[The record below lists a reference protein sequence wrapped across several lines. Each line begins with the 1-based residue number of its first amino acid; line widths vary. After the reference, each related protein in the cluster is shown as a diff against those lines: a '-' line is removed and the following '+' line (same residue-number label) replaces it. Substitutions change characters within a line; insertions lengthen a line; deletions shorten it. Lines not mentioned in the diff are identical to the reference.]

1 MAHQPKP
8 LLKDK
13 ADQLKGISQKTI
25 EIHRDKLYAGYVA
38 KRNEVE
44 EKLKTADQSASNQTY
59 SEWRGLKEGE
69 TFAANGM
76 VLHEYYFGVLGGDG
90 QPKGS
95 VFEEIKKT
103 WGSYET
109 WVEDFTAAGL
119 AARGWAVLAFD
130 PSDGKL
136 HNYIGDTQNQGAVWG
151 VTPVIALDV
160 FEHSYFI
167 DYGSDRKSYIQTFL
181 QNLDW
186 DKINALY
193 AKVAKVYPA
202 QATWEEQ

>member
-1 MAHQPKP
+1 MPHAPKP
-8 LLKDK
+8 LLKNQENK
-13 ADQLKGISQKTI
+13 LKGISQKTI

-44 EKLKTADQSASNQTY
+44 EKMVATDKPSANQTY
-59 SEWRGLKEGE
+59 SAWRGLKEGE

-76 VLHEYYFGVLGGDG
+76 ILHEYYFGVLGGDG
-90 QPKGS
+90 QPQGE
-95 VFEEIKKT
+95 VLAEIEKI

-109 WVEDFTAAGL
+109 WTEDFTACGMS
-119 AARGWAVLAFD
+119 ARGWAVLAYD
-130 PSDGKL
+130 PSDNKL

-151 VTPVIALDV
+151 VTPVIAMDV

-167 DYGSDRKSYIQTFL
+167 DYGSDRKSYIQAFL

-186 DKINALY
+186 GKINKIY
-193 AKVAKVYPA
+193 AKVTKIYPA
-202 QATWEEQ
+202 AEGV

>member
-1 MAHQPKP
+1 MSHQPKQ
-8 LLKDK
+8 LLQNREDK
-13 ADQLKGISQKTI
+13 LRGISQKTV

-44 EKLKTADQSASNQTY
+44 EKQKAADKPSSNQTY

-76 VLHEYYFGVLGGDG
+76 VLHEYYFGILGGDG
-90 QPKGS
+90 KPSGEVLS
-95 VFEEIKKT
+95 EIEKT
-103 WGSYET
+103 WGSYDG
-109 WVEDFTAAGL
+109 WVEDFTACGMS
-119 AARGWAVLAFD
+119 ARGWAVLAYD

-151 VTPVIALDV
+151 VTPVIAMDV

-167 DYGSDRKSYIQTFL
+167 DYGSDRKAYIQAFL
-181 QNLDW
+181 ENLEW
-186 DKINALY
+186 GKINKTF
-193 AKVAKVYPA
+193 AKIAKTYPA
-202 QATWEEQ
+202 SALF